1 MSYSGQTTHYGIPL
15 PTSSDLVNL
24 LDWNQSSEDIDA
36 ALYGAAQGASDA
48 GTEIVGIKATLVQLE
63 NADVQFQSDLNAID
77 GRVTSLEQTSGNI
90 EEDVEDIADM
100 ITAKEVPTAQSD
112 QRILVD
118 EWFRY
123 NGVLYV
129 CTVQIEIGDTIVPNV
144 NCRATNIESE
154 MAAGGGSVAAANV
167 TLAPI
172 AGMQATDVQD
182 GISELNSGLGNKT
195 SKYSGTSGGATYVTV
210 DSIGYDSTNKKL
222 GLKVNGADTVIPF
235 SSHSSATLLA
245 TSNFDSFNKSGY
257 THLII
262 RCTSGSD
269 TIVENV
275 TGAAFIIGKNNGAPY
290 GELRCGSVTAQGISF
305 ASSGGILTS
314 AGGTYGNYAIP
325 SAVYGINISGL

>member
-24 LDWNQSSEDIDA
+24 LDWNQSSEDIDT
-36 ALYGAAQGASDA
+36 ALYGAAQAASDA

-154 MAAGGGSVAAANV
+154 MAAGGGGVEIDDTTTSASKVWSSQKTN
-167 TLAPI
+167 
-172 AGMQATDVQD
+172 
-182 GISELNSGLGNKT
+182 SE
-195 SKYSGTSGGATYVTV
+195 
-210 DSIGYDSTNKKL
+210 I
-222 GLKVNGADTVIPF
+222 
-235 SSHSSATLLA
+235 SSATSVKTGDVRFSNGKLQQYNGTQWVDVQIGGGMPTLNYTSPLWTPATGNLSYTATQECYLVANVQGSNASLKINNTVVA
-245 TSNFDSFNKSGY
+245 TSTGNDDKASLFLKLMSG
-257 THLII
+257 
-262 RCTSGSD
+262 D
-269 TIVENV
+269 TVEVSWAMTGCVNV
-275 TGAAFIIGKNNGAPY
+275 
-290 GELRCGSVTAQGISF
+290 F
-305 ASSGGILTS
+305 AKI
-314 AGGTYGNYAIP
+314 
-325 SAVYGINISGL
+325 

>member
-24 LDWNQSSEDIDA
+24 LDWNQSSEDIDT
-36 ALYGAAQGASDA
+36 ALYGAAQAAESA
-48 GTEIVGIKATLVQLE
+48 GTEIVGIKATLVQLA

-100 ITAKEVPTAQSD
+100 ITAKEVPTAQSN

-154 MAAGGGSVAAANV
+154 MAAGGGGVEIDDTTTSVSKVWSSQKTSNEITTPRTGDMRMSGGVVQYYDGSSWVNAQIGGGGVKADFTKPV
-167 TLAPI
+167 TVTSGTAIGKEVLAFLTPTSTVYTMVQVNGHDLTKLSYNQGFI
-172 AGMQATDVQD
+172 GNGYLEVVFQATDV
-182 GISELNSGLGNKT
+182 IT
-195 SKYSGTSGGATYVTV
+195 
-210 DSIGYDSTNKKL
+210 
-222 GLKVNGADTVIPF
+222 
-235 SSHSSATLLA
+235 
-245 TSNFDSFNKSGY
+245 FDNTGW
-257 THLII
+257 LI
-262 RCTSGSD
+262 
-269 TIVENV
+269 
-275 TGAAFIIGKNNGAPY
+275 AAF
-290 GELRCGSVTAQGISF
+290 EL
-305 ASSGGILTS
+305 L
-314 AGGTYGNYAIP
+314 
-325 SAVYGINISGL
+325 

>member
-24 LDWNQSSEDIDA
+24 LDWNQSSEDIDT
-36 ALYGAAQGASDA
+36 ALYGAAQAASDA

-112 QRILVD
+112 QRILVG

-144 NCRATNIESE
+144 NCRATNIETE
-154 MAAGGGSVAAANV
+154 MAAGGGGVEIDDTTTSASKVWSSQKTSNEIGNATSVKTGDVRFSNGKLQQYNGSAWV
-167 TLAPI
+167 
-172 AGMQATDVQD
+172 DVQIGGSMQKNFTFYGEKAD
-182 GISELNSGLGNKT
+182 GTTYKPFYIDISELDDTDTISI
-195 SKYSGTSGGATYVTV
+195 SCQYSNATITEVVTV
-210 DSIGYDSTNKKL
+210 STAKGWTTAHKIMPTTNIYGDILYENGKLKFYASTGYPIQWW
-222 GLKVNGADTVIPF
+222 VN
-235 SSHSSATLLA
+235 
-245 TSNFDSFNKSGY
+245 FN
-257 THLII
+257 I
-262 RCTSGSD
+262 
-269 TIVENV
+269 
-275 TGAAFIIGKNNGAPY
+275 
-290 GELRCGSVTAQGISF
+290 
-305 ASSGGILTS
+305 
-314 AGGTYGNYAIP
+314 
-325 SAVYGINISGL
+325 

>member
-24 LDWNQSSEDIDA
+24 LDWNQSSEDIDT
-36 ALYGAAQGASDA
+36 ALYGAAQAAADA
-48 GTEIVGIKATLVQLE
+48 GTEIVGIKATLVQLA

-90 EEDVEDIADM
+90 EEDVKDIADM

-154 MAAGGGSVAAANV
+154 MAAGGGGAEIDDTTTSASKVWSSQKTSAEILTAHTGDVRFSNGKLQQYNGTQWV
-167 TLAPI
+167 
-172 AGMQATDVQD
+172 DVQI
-182 GISELNSGLGNKT
+182 GGAMFLNYANAQSVSMT
-195 SKYSGTSGGATYVTV
+195 TGTSITASADGVVFITHHGAVGANYTLEIDGNTV
-210 DSIGYDSTNKKL
+210 YT
-222 GLKVNGADTVIPF
+222 
-235 SSHSSATLLA
+235 SS
-245 TSNFDSFNKSGY
+245 G
-257 THLII
+257 
-262 RCTSGSD
+262 
-269 TIVENV
+269 NV
-275 TGAAFIIGKNNGAPY
+275 AAFITPLFPVKSGQVITHGGALNNASLDLVYVPY
-290 GELRCGSVTAQGISF
+290 A
-305 ASSGGILTS
+305 
-314 AGGTYGNYAIP
+314 N
-325 SAVYGINISGL
+325 

>member
-24 LDWNQSSEDIDA
+24 LDWNQSSEDIDT
-36 ALYGAAQGASDA
+36 ALYGAAQAASEA
-48 GTEIVGIKATLVQLE
+48 GTEIVGIKATLVQLQ

-154 MAAGGGSVAAANV
+154 MAAGGGGVEIDDNTTSASKVWSS
-167 TLAPI
+167 
-172 AGMQATDVQD
+172 Q
-182 GISELNSGLGNKT
+182 KT
-195 SKYSGTSGGATYVTV
+195 SNEITTPRSGDMRMNNGVVQYYDGSAWVNAQIGGNMKCAKFGTV
-210 DSIGYDSTNKKL
+210 Q
-222 GLKVNGADTVIPF
+222 
-235 SSHSSATLLA
+235 
-245 TSNFDSFNKSGY
+245 
-257 THLII
+257 
-262 RCTSGSD
+262 
-269 TIVENV
+269 V
-275 TGAAFIIGKNNGAPY
+275 TGAGV
-290 GELRCGSVTAQGISF
+290 SVDISDLSLASAEDYMVILSGDG
-305 ASSGGILTS
+305 ASSGSTYNGTIWIDAKTATS
-314 AGGTYGNYAIP
+314 FTVKTQNLAPSTGNLVSYQVITF
-325 SAVYGINISGL
+325 